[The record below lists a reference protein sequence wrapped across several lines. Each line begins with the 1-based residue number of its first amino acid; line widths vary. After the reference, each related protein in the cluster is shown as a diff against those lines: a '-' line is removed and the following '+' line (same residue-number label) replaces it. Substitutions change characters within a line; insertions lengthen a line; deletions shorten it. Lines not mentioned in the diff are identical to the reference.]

1 MGHGIT
7 IECES
12 CDYQE
17 TFMLGVGMMYWS
29 LENVISQVSPA
40 RRKEVRDILQNHDV
54 IGTSYEH
61 KLFICLNCN
70 TLGERFDYSINYDGG
85 LIYEPY
91 FRCSEC
97 RTKLVPLEEPI
108 NSLRCSKCGEAT
120 LTSNETVMWD

>member
-17 TFMLGVGMMYWS
+17 TFMIGVGMMYAS

-40 RRKEVRDILQNHDV
+40 RRKEVRDILQHHEV
-54 IGTSYEH
+54 EGTSYEH
-61 KLFICLNCN
+61 KMFICPNCD
-70 TLGERFDYSINYDGG
+70 TLGERFDFSIDFDDGQ
-85 LIYEPY
+85 IYEPY

-97 RTKLVPLEEPI
+97 RTKLVPLKEPI
-108 NSLRCSKCGEAT
+108 SSISCSKCGEIT
-120 LTSNETVMWD
+120 LVSHETIMWD